1 MYKHFSKEIR
11 IELAVLLR
19 TKHSP
24 KECAKELG
32 FDKSAV
38 TREIRK
44 NIDSDNIYRGAS
56 AHKKYLERR
65 KSAKRK
71 SRKIENNPDLCRYI
85 KKKLKNKNSPEQIV
99 GRGVL
104 LKGNQS
110 VSKETIYRWIF
121 ENEPQLKR
129 HLRRI
134 GKKGKY
140 RRRKG
145 TIAREKTR
153 EEGKIRGID
162 TRPNIV
168 EERKRMGDW
177 EGDTIIGKD
186 RTKRLLTN
194 VDRLSGYGMIDKL
207 DLVRDS
213 ILQDKLTKRFK
224 KVPKSKKH
232 TYTYDNGTE
241 IGKEDSDLEKN
252 IKMKIYRANPYHSWE
267 RGSNENFNGLVREFF
282 PKGTDFA
289 NISDRDV
296 KRAEYN
302 LNHRPRKRLGY
313 LTPYE
318 VYVLGMT
325 TGALQVRM

>member
-1 MYKHFSKEIR
+1 MYKHFNKETR
-11 IELAVLLR
+11 IELSVLLR
-19 TKHSP
+19 AKHTP

-32 FDKSAV
+32 FDKSTV

-44 NIDSDNIYRGAS
+44 NVDSDNIYRGAS
-56 AHKKYLERR
+56 AHKKYLEKRR
-65 KSAKRK
+65 NAKRK
-71 SRKIENNPDLCRYI
+71 SRKIENNLELCLYI

-104 LKGNQS
+104 LKERQL
-110 VSKETIYRWIF
+110 VSRETIYRWIF
-121 ENEPQLKR
+121 NSEPQLKKY
-129 HLRRI
+129 LRRI

-140 RRRKG
+140 RRKRG
-145 TIAREKTR
+145 TIAREKAR
-153 EEGKIRGID
+153 EEGKIRRID
-162 TRPNIV
+162 ARPQIV
-168 EERKRMGDW
+168 EERKRIGDW
-177 EGDTIIGKD
+177 EGDTIVGKD
-186 RTKRLLTN
+186 KTKRLLTN
-194 VDRLSGYGMIDKL
+194 VDRLSGYGMIDRL
-207 DLVRDS
+207 DMVRSS
-213 ILQDKLTKRFK
+213 ILQDKLIERFK
-224 KVPKSKKH
+224 KVPKSKKY

-241 IGKEDSDLEKN
+241 IGKEDLNLEKN

-267 RGSNENFNGLVREFF
+267 RGSNENFNGLIREFF

-296 KRAEYN
+296 KRVEYN

-325 TGALQVRM
+325 TDALQV